1 MFPLDDNFVFGDIF
15 FLWLIFFIW
24 PLSQQKKN
32 THQQTKLLIQR
43 KHLYAYD
50 MTFLCPPP
58 PPQTKK
64 YRILR
69 ISLNKWKYRQ
79 KRKYLDAYDM
89 TIYMPLTLP
98 HTSNSHLIY
107 SFLFLC
113 WFKKKKTS
121 LLGYFKMVF
130 FKKKRPYYAIFNW
143 SIFIFFFILHRKSHF
158 FLPLWTFRTFWNC
171 ENHDFFLKKIGT
183 WYKFLIVILFSRKQ
197 KF

>member
-1 MFPLDDNFVFGDIF
+1 MADIF
-15 FLWLIFFIW
+15 Y
-24 PLSQQKKN
+24 SANKKN

-89 TIYMPLTLP
+89 TIFMPLTLP

-107 SFLFLC
+107 SFLFLG
-113 WFKKKKTS
+113 WFFFQKKTS

-158 FLPLWTFRTFWNC
+158 FFTTLDFSNVLKLWKSWFLFKKNWN
-171 ENHDFFLKKIGT
+171 
-183 WYKFLIVILFSRKQ
+183 VI
-197 KF
+197 